1 VLTSRFVDLRVNN
14 SDQMLDLQNWSFARV
29 LLVSVAWILLT
40 LALVAAFL
48 FIQLYR
54 PSQSTGS
61 GGIGAVSFG
70 INALLAPLVLFGP
83 PIGLTVI
90 WFFLRRS

>member
-1 VLTSRFVDLRVNN
+1 MNN
-14 SDQMLDLQNWSFARV
+14 GNQMLDIRNWSFARV

-40 LALVAAFL
+40 LAMVAAFL

-54 PSQSTGS
+54 LSQSTGS
-61 GGIGAVSFG
+61 AGTGAVSFG
-70 INALLAPLVLFGP
+70 INTLLAPLVLFGP

-90 WFFLRRS
+90 WLFLRRS